1 MIIILMF
8 NYIIK
13 LFYKNDIINII
24 YFYHY
29 FYQKKNDFYIVDIIS
44 QEKKQ
49 QNHGEQGSYH
59 QKEHYRCDCKC
70 SIYSQGKGIYE

>member
-1 MIIILMF
+1 MF

-24 YFYHY
+24 YFY
-29 FYQKKNDFYIVDIIS
+29 QKKIDFYIVDIII

-49 QNHGEQGSYH
+49 QNHGDQI
-59 QKEHYRCDCKC
+59 EH
-70 SIYSQGKGIYE
+70 